1 MTHGARSALTVSVGG
16 GKGGVG
22 KSVVA
27 SNLGI
32 AMARLGFRTVLV
44 DADLGAANQHTL
56 FGMER
61 PGRTLQAFIDKTL
74 GSLEEAVV
82 PTEVPRLCLLPGTS
96 GVAGAANLGHARKLK
111 LLRHLQALDADAI
124 IIDCGAGA
132 SLNVLD
138 FYDLADL
145 RVVVTTPQLTAL
157 QNAYGFLKSAVY
169 RSLRQCALTAQEQNA
184 FDNATTRCETER
196 VGSLLGKI
204 EASAPSYAATLR
216 SHLAFFGARLI
227 GNQLEHAGQQRTFSA
242 FTRMAKD
249 FLDLD
254 VPVMGALPAS
264 PRVHASVTRRRP
276 LLLDDQTGP
285 VAQTFNALAEQLLT
299 IDPTRL
305 REGRRRESEGHSEQ
319 PGPIANYVRRHAR
332 VETHHPV
339 TVSARGRSAP
349 GDVVD
354 VSDSGMRVA
363 TLLPIAPGARV
374 VVRFDDA
381 DAFGAKVRWAK
392 RGEVGLELTDP
403 SAGRKL
409 LQIAARRDIR
419 IAASG

>member
-1 MTHGARSALTVSVGG
+1 MSVGG

-61 PGRTLQAFIDKTL
+61 PGRTLQAFIDRKL

-82 PTEVPRLCLLPGTS
+82 STEVPRLCLLPGTS

-169 RSLRQCALTAQEQNA
+169 RSLRQCAMTAHEQGA

-196 VGSLLGKI
+196 VGALI
-204 EASAPSYAATLR
+204 EKVATHSPAYAETMR
-216 SHLAFFGARLI
+216 RHLDFFGARLI
-227 GNQLEHAGQQRTFSA
+227 GNQLEHAGQRRTFTA

-254 VPVMGALPAS
+254 VPVMGSLPAS

-276 LLLDDQTGP
+276 VLLDDTTGP
-285 VAQTFNALAEQLLT
+285 VAQTFNSLAEQLLT

-305 REGRRRESEGHSEQ
+305 REGRRREPDDERTEQ

-332 VETHHPV
+332 VETQHPV
-339 TVSARGRSAP
+339 TISARGRSAP

-374 VVRFDDA
+374 VVRFDDTS
-381 DAFGAKVRWAK
+381 AFGAKVRWAK
-392 RGEVGLELTDP
+392 RGQIGLELTDP
-403 SAGRKL
+403 STGRRL

>member
-1 MTHGARSALTVSVGG
+1 MSVGG

-32 AMARLGFRTVLV
+32 AMARLGFRVVLV

-61 PGRTLQAFIDKTL
+61 PGRTLQAFIDKKL

-82 PTEVPRLCLLPGTS
+82 ATEVPRLCLLPGTS

-169 RSLRQCALTAQEQNA
+169 RSLRQCALTTHEQGV

-196 VGSLLGKI
+196 LETLLAKVEDG
-204 EASAPSYAATLR
+204 APEFSQAMR
-216 SHLAFFGARLI
+216 RHLDCFGARLV
-227 GNQLEHAGQQRTFSA
+227 GNQLEHAGQRRTFTA

-249 FLDLD
+249 FLDVD

-299 IDPTRL
+299 VDPTRL
-305 REGRRRESEGHSEQ
+305 REGRRRSPPNPHSEQ

-339 TVSARGRSAP
+339 KVSARGRSAP

-374 VVRFDDA
+374 VVRFDDTE
-381 DAFGAKVRWAK
+381 AFGAKVRWTR
-392 RGEVGLELTDP
+392 RGEIGLELTDP
-403 SAGRKL
+403 ASGQRL